1 MTEYELE
8 QTLLDRLQRFML
20 DFSGELYLRARQLCV
35 AWNGEGDSLDLLFFH
50 RNLRCLIAIDVKL
63 GEFLP
68 EHLRQL
74 HTHLNHLAEYA
85 VDADENPPV
94 GILLCAE
101 QEEEVVRLVMLSND
115 DGFISRC
122 QLELPRASQL
132 RQWLHDERRRIMEC
146 GRSAAVASKI
156 ALG

>member
-20 DFSGELYLRARQLCV
+20 DFSGELCFRARQLRL
-35 AWNGEGDSLDLLFFH
+35 AGNDEGDCLDLLFFH
-50 RNLRCLIAIDVKL
+50 RNLRCLVAMDVKL
-63 GEFLP
+63 RELLP

-74 HTHLNHLAEYA
+74 HVHLNHLAEYT
-85 VDADENPPV
+85 VYADENPPV

-101 QEEEVVRLVMLSND
+101 QEAEVVRLVMPSND
-115 DGFISRC
+115 DAFVSRC
-122 QLELPRASQL
+122 QLELPGASQL
-132 RQWLHDERRRIMEC
+132 RQWLHDERGRII
-146 GRSAAVASKI
+146 GRARSAAVASKT

>member
-8 QTLLDRLQRFML
+8 RTLLDRLQRFML
-20 DFSGELYLRARQLCV
+20 DFSGEFCLRARQLCV
-35 AWNGEGDSLDLLFFH
+35 AWNAEGAPLGLLFFH
-50 RNLRCLIAIDVKL
+50 RNLRCLIAIDIKL

-74 HTHLNHLAEYA
+74 HIHLHHLAENTMYS
-85 VDADENPPV
+85 DGNPPV

-101 QEEEVVRLVMLSND
+101 QDAEVVRLVMPIND
-115 DGFISRC
+115 DAFASRC

-132 RQWLHDERRRIMEC
+132 RQWLHDERGRITERAR
-146 GRSAAVASKI
+146 GAAVESKI